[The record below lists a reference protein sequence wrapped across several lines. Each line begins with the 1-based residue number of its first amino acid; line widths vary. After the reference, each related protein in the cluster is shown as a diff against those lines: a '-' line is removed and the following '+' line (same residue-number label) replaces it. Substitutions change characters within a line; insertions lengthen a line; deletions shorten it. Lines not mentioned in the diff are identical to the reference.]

1 MVPISF
7 AETGLKHKVIKVAS
21 MDKVKKHLENLGIY
35 KDAEIEIISNS
46 SGVIILK
53 IKDGRVAINQD
64 LATKI
69 FVE

>member
-1 MVPISF
+1 MVPIMF
-7 AETGLKHKVIKVAS
+7 AETGIKHKVIKVAAEE
-21 MDKVKKHLENLGIY
+21 KVRKHLENLGIY
-35 KDAEIEIISNS
+35 KEAELDVISSGN
-46 SGVIILK
+46 GVIILK